1 MSLMHPDGMQMLWMF
16 GVTAVLILTGGFGIQ
31 NPNQTVT
38 GLPFM
43 LDETELDITIIN
55 HTSAR
60 IWNVGDSVVSSL

>member
-1 MSLMHPDGMQMLWMF
+1 
-16 GVTAVLILTGGFGIQ
+16 
-31 NPNQTVT
+31 
-38 GLPFM
+38 M